1 MARRPLRT
9 YGTLSWRDGQWTLA
23 GEPHLLLFAK
33 RLFPRMKEARAAEVQ
48 IQETDE
54 VSRNLEWLMD
64 RYPLKIAPAF
74 RRRLLRGARRHEDTI
89 LLLEKMLG
97 DKYKARE
104 FKMALPPRDYQKVA
118 VEILFKKK
126 SLLLTDELG
135 LGKTVTALAALSR
148 KQALPAAVVTLTAL
162 PTQWADEVARF
173 IPDFHCHVVRKG
185 TPYKLPRKNGR
196 GPDVIILN
204 YHKLFK
210 WADVLA
216 KHVRTVVFDEC
227 QELRRAESRKYEA
240 AKRLAEE
247 CTYKLGMSGTP
258 IYNWGG
264 EMWNVLNVIQP
275 DALGSRHEFLREW
288 CTGND
293 DKASLTDPKAF
304 GTYLRENFIMLRR
317 TRTDV
322 GRELPPLSKI
332 IQNVEAD
339 NAALDDIEG
348 SAAELARIILS
359 KENLEGW
366 DRLRAHEQFNALLRQ
381 ATGVAKAPYVAD
393 FVRLLVEAD
402 EEPVVLFGWHRAV
415 YDLWLTK
422 LKDLNPLMFT
432 GSETA
437 AQKMESRSKFLEGE
451 SKLLI
456 MSLRAGAG
464 LDGLQ
469 KVCRTTVIGELDWS
483 PGVHEQNVGRIFRDG
498 QKDPVTA
505 YFMVTDSGSD
515 PMVAETLGLKRE
527 QVEGIRDPHHEMLE
541 ELESD
546 QDRVKK
552 MAARYLEKVKKR
564 TGKAARTD
572 SPAAVPLVAPTQPAE
587 APVAGRSPQ

>member
-1 MARRPLRT
+1 VARRALRT
-9 YGTLSWRDGQWTLA
+9 YGTLSWKDGQWTLA

-33 RLFPRMKEARAAEVQ
+33 RLFPRMKEARAAEVS
-48 IQETDE
+48 IHETDE

-64 RYPLKIAPAF
+64 RYPLKITPAF

-97 DKYKARE
+97 EKYKARE
-104 FKMALPPRDYQKVA
+104 FRMALPLRDYQKIPT
-118 VEILFKKK
+118 EILLKRK
-126 SLLLTDELG
+126 SLLLADELG
-135 LGKTVTALAALSR
+135 LGKTVEALAALSL
-148 KQALPAAVVTLTAL
+148 KGSLPAAVVTLTAL
-162 PTQWADEVARF
+162 PTQWAEEVERF
-173 IPDFHCHVVRKG
+173 IPDLHCHVVKKA
-185 TPYKLPRKNGR
+185 TPYELPRKDGR
-196 GPDVIILN
+196 GPDIIVLN

-227 QELRRAESRKYEA
+227 QELRRSESRKYEA
-240 AKRLAEE
+240 AVRLAEE

-264 EMWNVLNVIQP
+264 EIWNVLNVIDP

-293 DKASLTDPKAF
+293 DKASLMDPKAF

-317 TRTDV
+317 TRSDV

-332 IQNVEAD
+332 IQSVEAD
-339 NAALDDIEG
+339 GEALDRIEG

-359 KENLEGW
+359 KENLDGW
-366 DRLRAHEQFNALLRQ
+366 DRLRAHEQFDALLRQ
-381 ATGVAKAPYVAD
+381 ATGIGKAPYVAD

-415 YDLWLTK
+415 YDLWLAQ
-422 LKDLNPLMFT
+422 LKDLKPLMFT

-437 AQKMESRSKFLEGE
+437 AEKMEARRAFMAGE

-469 KVCRTTVIGELDWS
+469 KVCRTVVVGELDWS
-483 PGVHEQNVGRIFRDG
+483 HGVHEQNVGRIFRDG

-505 YFMVTDSGSD
+505 YFMVTDGGSD

-527 QVEGIRDPHHEMLE
+527 QLEGIRDPHHEILE
-541 ELESD
+541 ELGSD

-552 MAARYLEKVKKR
+552 LAARYLEKVKKSSR
-564 TGKAARTD
+564 SRKASATP
-572 SPAAVPLVAPTQPAE
+572 SAVPSE
-587 APVAGRSPQ
+587 APSPLAASRAAPQGIP